1 MKIRNRPVSPVI
13 ERKRA
18 TRWSLILLD
27 TTFIKVTCDI
37 MHHRGGRGGMTLGEQ
52 NAFGF
57 RVVDKE
63 DSSPMTQ

>member
-1 MKIRNRPVSPVI
+1 MI

-27 TTFIKVTCDI
+27 TTFIKVTCEI
-37 MHHRGGRGGMTLGEQ
+37 MHHRGGGMTLGEQ

-63 DSSPMTQ
+63 DSSPITQ